1 MAGERQE
8 LTNHRAHCFS
18 FHLVA
23 YDDRAPP
30 RDARVGLLTFKVEKL
45 SKGTREQSCED
56 AVKNAE
62 EDTLPSLIPHAAE
75 LAFDPDDP
83 NVTLVTW
90 AGMLP
95 RSERVKQ
102 LLGRQVKKG
111 TSVATL
117 DGNIP
122 HVRHDPTAM
131 RVVCFV
137 KGATAIYYALT
148 KQDPTTHLCTGFMIE
163 KETVFYFPELR
174 DDSLT
179 ASSKRKT
186 DWSAKVRAR
195 STNAPTKKR
204 PHSAL
209 DTVKFVVSRQRSF
222 AMEVESLVRNYEQTG
237 ELKYLEAAKAVL
249 LSGVEDKDFAKTVE
263 NLSLSRLIY
272 AKELP
277 SDDACYESALQEI
290 TKMWPPVGE
299 RMTKE
304 ELMAIAQGLR
314 HAHVTLP
321 RRIIRLFLNEMT
333 RALESK
339 TLPLD
344 NDTAAEI
351 VQAAVKHIDR
361 GIGIGKPP
369 VGDEDDPPS
378 ELARFVLA
386 QALQWERLL
395 DSFHTTLSQLQDF
408 HGAHTV
414 EYTLPEIW
422 AAFGDRPDKDS
433 AKLMAAHLH
442 RWHARATAENFTGIE
457 KEMRALVASQKVLAA
472 DLREAQEATEDEAMD
487 TDE

>member
-1 MAGERQE
+1 VHLRPLAPSSMAGERQE

-222 AMEVESLVRNYEQTG
+222 AMEVESLVYVIPAATNGTLLSADIHRSRNYEQTG

-290 TKMWPPVGE
+290 TVTSPLPV
-299 RMTKE
+299 T
-304 ELMAIAQGLR
+304 
-314 HAHVTLP
+314 
-321 RRIIRLFLNEMT
+321 
-333 RALESK
+333 
-339 TLPLD
+339 
-344 NDTAAEI
+344 
-351 VQAAVKHIDR
+351 
-361 GIGIGKPP
+361 
-369 VGDEDDPPS
+369 
-378 ELARFVLA
+378 
-386 QALQWERLL
+386 
-395 DSFHTTLSQLQDF
+395 
-408 HGAHTV
+408 
-414 EYTLPEIW
+414 
-422 AAFGDRPDKDS
+422 
-433 AKLMAAHLH
+433 
-442 RWHARATAENFTGIE
+442 
-457 KEMRALVASQKVLAA
+457 
-472 DLREAQEATEDEAMD
+472 
-487 TDE
+487 